1 MSGESVNQATEHDK
15 STARCFL
22 ACCYDDTLRLP
33 NKEKMDRLI
42 QLGWVERLPIGAYA
56 ETSMLRS
63 VDLY

>member
-1 MSGESVNQATEHDK
+1 MTRQNIILATEFDK